1 MKRERERRK
10 KLFFGSKINE
20 HRILCRS
27 RFPANCNPSES
38 EKRKKKKER
47 MTGKVEGGRKGF
59 ATVQQE
65 RSLVLIKGGRKLST
79 NLATELKY
87 IKKINP

>member
-38 EKRKKKKER
+38 EKRKKRKKER
-47 MTGKVEGGRKGF
+47 RE
-59 ATVQQE
+59 
-65 RSLVLIKGGRKLST
+65 
-79 NLATELKY
+79 ELKGEE
-87 IKKINP
+87 KGSPLFNRNEV